1 MLKRI
6 LVAAIGIPLLLV
18 VILFAPLWLLGAVV
32 GIICACCAWEFIHCM
47 APETHPRMLC
57 YAAVASFCIPFCSV
71 FYSAGKVYETVLF
84 FLFAL
89 MLGELMLSFRKEKT
103 MDFKFVA
110 IVLLGGGVLPIL
122 LSSIVRLGD
131 RDCGSVYALLP
142 FVAAFSSD
150 TGGYFVGLAL
160 GRHKLT
166 PHLSPNKTLEGSVGC
181 FLFGIGFTLIY
192 GLILRAAGYT
202 VNLAVMGA
210 YGFFG
215 ALSAQLGDLSFSAVK
230 RLCGIKDFGKLLP
243 GHGGMLD
250 RFDSMV
256 WTAALLELL
265 ASWVPAIVK

>member
-6 LVAAIGIPLLLV
+6 LVAAIGIPLLLA

-47 APETHPRMLC
+47 APETHPRMLG

-89 MLGELMLSFRKEKT
+89 MFCELMLSFRKEKT
-103 MDFKFVA
+103 MDFKLVA

-131 RDCGSVYALLP
+131 RDCGSVLC
-142 FVAAFSSD
+142 AAPLRRRVFERH
-150 TGGYFVGLAL
+150 
-160 GRHKLT
+160 GRLFRRSRARSHKLT
-166 PHLSPNKTLEGSVGC
+166 PRLSPNKTLEGSVGC
-181 FLFGIGFTLIY
+181 FLFGIGFTLVY

-230 RLCGIKDFGKLLP
+230 RLCGVKDFGKLLP

-256 WTAALLELL
+256 WTRRCWSFWRAGCPP
-265 ASWVPAIVK
+265 S

>member
-1 MLKRI
+1 MWRKISSPGSRKWTSP
-6 LVAAIGIPLLLV
+6 VATRG
-18 VILFAPLWLLGAVV
+18 
-32 GIICACCAWEFIHCM
+32 
-47 APETHPRMLC
+47 
-57 YAAVASFCIPFCSV
+57 
-71 FYSAGKVYETVLF
+71 
-84 FLFAL
+84 
-89 MLGELMLSFRKEKT
+89 
-103 MDFKFVA
+103 
-110 IVLLGGGVLPIL
+110 LP
-122 LSSIVRLGD
+122 
-131 RDCGSVYALLP
+131 
-142 FVAAFSSD
+142 SD

-181 FLFGIGFTLIY
+181 FLFGIGFTLVY

-215 ALSAQLGDLSFSAVK
+215 ALAAQLGDLSFSAVK
-230 RLCGIKDFGKLLP
+230 RLCGVKDFGKLLP

-265 ASWVPAIVK
+265 ASWVPASVK